1 MKKYVVCRIVDSAP
15 PTAPDNDSSHTP
27 APCGVQPPVFRAL
40 EGLIDR
46 AYGLRTAQAAMSG
59 MVLNRVV

>member
-15 PTAPDNDSSHTP
+15 SAAPDNESSHTP
-27 APCGVQPPVFRAL
+27 VPCGVQPPVFRAM

-46 AYGLRTAQAAMSG
+46 AYGLRTGQAAMAG
-59 MVLNRVV
+59 RVLNTAV